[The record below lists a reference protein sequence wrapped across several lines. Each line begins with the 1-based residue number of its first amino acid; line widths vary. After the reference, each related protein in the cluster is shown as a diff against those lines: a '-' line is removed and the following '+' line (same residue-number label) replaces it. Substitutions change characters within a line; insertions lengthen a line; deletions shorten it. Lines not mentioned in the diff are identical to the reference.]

1 MNINSANPYSI
12 QGAVISIGELS
23 KSRPGMVRKMT
34 EDEINAFKVLEEQ
47 TRLADLSAQ
56 QQLEHKSDNIY
67 GQVLVN
73 GKVFATVYESG
84 GAEMLRDVPGLNNE
98 GFGLGLAKT
107 RLEKIAQAVKGEIKH
122 SDFLP
127 TFGGR
132 YAQLPETNP
141 SLVSAQRKVDQVLQA
156 IYQGSRF
163 EFLSSSEHSS
173 T

>member
-1 MNINSANPYSI
+1 MNINSANPYRI
-12 QGAVISIGELS
+12 QGSVIPVEELS
-23 KSRPGMVRKMT
+23 KSKPDMARKMT
-34 EDEINAFKVLEEQ
+34 ESEINAFKALEEQ
-47 TRLADLSAQ
+47 ARLADLSAQ
-56 QQLEHKSDNIY
+56 QQLERKPDNIY

-84 GAEMLRDVPGLNNE
+84 GAEMLRDVPGLSND
-98 GFGLGLAKT
+98 GSGLNLAKS

-132 YAQLPETNP
+132 YAQMPEVNP
-141 SLVSAQRKVDQVLQA
+141 GFESEQCKVDQVLQA

-163 EFLSSSEHSS
+163 EFSSRLEHFS